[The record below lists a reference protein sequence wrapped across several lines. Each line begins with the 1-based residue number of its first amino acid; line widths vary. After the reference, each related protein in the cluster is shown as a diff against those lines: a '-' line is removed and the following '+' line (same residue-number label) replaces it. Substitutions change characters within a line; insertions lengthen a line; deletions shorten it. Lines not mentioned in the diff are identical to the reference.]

1 MLLQFVKSQSIWQNS
16 KEPLVVSLLQN
27 IWDGRECSTIEKYC
41 LSLRKFLCFLSE
53 KDLTS
58 NLPFSS
64 VVVAEY
70 LTSLKLTNH
79 SKASIDSTMASLK
92 WVHSFIP
99 GINQWNNP
107 MNDDF
112 LSKIMSSSRRRCSK
126 SKNQKSP
133 ISGHQIFK
141 IISSSNLEDLL
152 ELRNCLV
159 IAIAYCLLLRHDE
172 FSHLALNHFIENNDG
187 FRILIPKSKTDKYRN
202 GSHVLLKKCSNNIS
216 PFMLL
221 KRYLARTN
229 LRIGENHFLF
239 FPFKKVGNSL
249 NNQNKIL
256 SYASFRDIV
265 KNLVAKIGLDP
276 SIYGTHSLRS
286 GGATDLAPNISEY
299 ELLTSGRWSD
309 SRSIRSYVELSDSH
323 RYEINN
329 ILQSAIVPD
338 ENQSLS

>member
-1 MLLQFVKSQSIWQNS
+1 MLLQFVKGQPIWLNS
-16 KEPLVVSLLQN
+16 REPLVDSILES
-27 IWDGRECSTIEKYC
+27 IWDGRECSTIQKYC
-41 LSLRKFLCFLSE
+41 FSLRKFLHFLS
-53 KDLTS
+53 DNNLS
-58 NLPFSS
+58 SDLPFTS
-64 VVVAEY
+64 VIVAQY
-70 LTSLKLTNH
+70 LTSLKLENQ

-112 LSKIMSSSRRRCSK
+112 LSKIMSSSRRRGSK
-126 SKNQKSP
+126 TKNQKTP
-133 ISGHQIFK
+133 ISGLQINK
-141 IISSSNLEDLL
+141 IITSSDLDDLL
-152 ELRNCLV
+152 ELRNCLM

-172 FSHLALNHFIENNDG
+172 FSHLALNHFVETTEGLKI
-187 FRILIPKSKTDKYRN
+187 FIPKSKTDKYRN
-202 GSHVLLKKCSNNIS
+202 GSHVLLKKCSNEIS

-221 KRYLARTN
+221 KRYLSQVN
-229 LRIGENHFLF
+229 LKIGENHFLF

-265 KNLVAKIGLDP
+265 RNLVSKIGLDP

-286 GGATDLAPNISEY
+286 GGATDLASNISEY

-309 SRSIRSYVELSDSH
+309 SRSIRSYIELSDSH
-323 RYEINN
+323 RFDINN
-329 ILQSAIVPD
+329 ILQSAIVSQTD
-338 ENQSLS
+338 